1 MNPVADFPPRRPGSA
16 RRALLLVGVTLLLP
30 TAAVC
35 AVAFGVASC
44 FRLSA
49 DTRTLRQAWEDA
61 CGEEWQQ
68 HINLNLGRATF
79 AAVRGA
85 LVFAPLDPEARAAVA
100 SLREVEV
107 GIYQPP
113 TDEVPQGGATLLELA
128 DRAWVAKGWERVVG
142 VLHDDHCVGVYLPA
156 APLTAKRVKCCIVV
170 FDGQRLVVVRATAN
184 LKPILK
190 FLGKQPDV
198 RGLLPSLGVT

>member
-1 MNPVADFPPRRPGSA
+1 MSPVAELPPHRPGSA

-30 TAAVC
+30 TLAVC
-35 AVAFGVASC
+35 AVALGVAGC

-49 DTRTLRQAWEDA
+49 DARSLRQGWEDA
-61 CGEEWQQ
+61 AGEEWRP

-85 LVFAPLDPEARAAVA
+85 LAFAPLEPEARAAVA

-107 GIYQPP
+107 GIYEAP
-113 TDEVPQGGATLLELA
+113 TDEVAQDGATLLELA
-128 DRAWVAKGWERVVG
+128 DRAWIAKGWERVVG

-156 APLTAKRVKCCIVV
+156 APLTTKRVNCCIVV
-170 FDGQRLVVVRATAN
+170 FNGQRLFVVRATAN

-198 RGLLPSLGVT
+198 RGLLPSWGVT